1 MRQAV
6 CVLIEN
12 LSLSRMPFKGD
23 AVIDGWQWLINDT
36 LRSLHLIS
44 SHSRQ
49 QIKDAAV
56 SALSALCKEYYRK
69 LPGEAGP
76 AIEGE

>member
-1 MRQAV
+1 MTPLVGRAL
-6 CVLIEN
+6 CTHVL
-12 LSLSRMPFKGD
+12 PF
-23 AVIDGWQWLINDT
+23 Q
-36 LRSLHLIS
+36 
-44 SHSRQ
+44 
-49 QIKDAAV
+49 DAAV